1 MEIITM
7 RLDDLKPYSNN
18 TKKHPQEQIDEIKE
32 SIARYGMNDPIA
44 IWGKSNVIVEGH
56 GRLEA
61 LRQMGI
67 KEAPCIRLDHLTDKQ
82 RREYTIA
89 HNKTTM
95 DSGFDKDM
103 LSLELPGLDLGFL
116 GYVDEPEEE
125 EDDGYYGDSRERTY
139 NQINLRDFNADRT
152 EGIYEMPKINAVQHI
167 PQDLIAFDYCINKD
181 AFDCGVHFYRD
192 DYMIERIWRDPHKYK
207 NRLSKFDCVLT
218 PDFSL
223 YLDMPLAMQI
233 WNVYRSRL
241 IGQIMQDAG
250 ITVIPTLQWADE
262 RSFDFC
268 FDGIEPGGV
277 VSVSTIGVK
286 RDKNAGG
293 IWFAGMDEAIKRL
306 RPSHIVCYGGDIG
319 YKFPCGVSYIANHNT
334 ERFRGKS

>member
-7 RLDDLKPYSNN
+7 RLDNLKPYSNN
-18 TKKHPQEQIDEIKE
+18 TKEHPQEQIDEIKE

-44 IWGKSNVIVEGH
+44 IWGKANTIVEGH
-56 GRLEA
+56 GRFEA

-103 LSLELPGLDLGFL
+103 LFLELPGLDLGFL

-125 EDDGYYGDSRERTY
+125 EDDGYYGDEREKTY
-139 NQINLRDFNADRT
+139 SKMNLRDYDAERAAGKWD
-152 EGIYEMPKINAVQHI
+152 MPILKATDHI
-167 PQDLIAFDYCINKD
+167 PGDLISFNYMLTSKDYGKGI
-181 AFDCGVHFYRD
+181 HFYID
-192 DYMIERIWRDPHKYK
+192 DYQFERLWTTPDKYIDK
-207 NRLSKFDCVLT
+207 LGMFDCVLT

-306 RPSHIVCYGGDIG
+306 RPSHVVCYGGDIG
-319 YKFPCGVSYIANHNT
+319 YKFPCSVSYIANHNT
-334 ERFRGKS
+334 ERFGEKN

>member
-1 MEIITM
+1 MEVITL
-7 RLDDLKPYSNN
+7 RLDEIKPYANN
-18 TKKHPQEQIDEIKE
+18 TKEHPQEQIDEIKE

-44 IWGKSNVIVEGH
+44 VWSKSNTIVEGH
-56 GRLEA
+56 GRFEA

-95 DSGFDKDM
+95 DSGFDKNM

-116 GYVDEPEEE
+116 GYADEPEEE
-125 EDDGYYGDSRERTY
+125 EDDGYYGDEREKTY
-139 NQINLRDFNADRT
+139 SKMNLRGYDAKRAAGKWD
-152 EGIYEMPKINAVQHI
+152 MPTLKATDHI
-167 PQDLIAFDYCINKD
+167 PEDLISFNYMLTSKEYDKGI
-181 AFDCGVHFYRD
+181 HFYID
-192 DYMIERIWRDPHKYK
+192 DYQFERVWATPDKYIDK
-207 NRLSKFDCVLT
+207 LGMFDCVLT

-250 ITVIPTLQWADE
+250 IAVIPTLQWADE

-306 RPSHIVCYGGDIG
+306 RPSHVVCYGGDIG
-319 YKFPCGVSYIANHNT
+319 YKFPCNVSYIANHNT
-334 ERFRGKS
+334 ERIGGKS